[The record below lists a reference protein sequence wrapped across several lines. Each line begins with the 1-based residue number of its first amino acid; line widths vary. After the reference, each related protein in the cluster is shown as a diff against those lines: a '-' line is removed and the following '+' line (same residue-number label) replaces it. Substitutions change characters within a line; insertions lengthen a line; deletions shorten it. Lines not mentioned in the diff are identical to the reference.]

1 MRKIRTFSW
10 GTHSKLS
17 RKGGQS
23 GLSFNTRKTNDGVRS
38 RPWCAPL
45 RMWPCLC
52 MGSPC
57 FPWIWV
63 HPGRWVPWALLA
75 AKHTSSLRGVPAIS
89 APHLPG
95 LSISL
100 PFIFKEYL
108 PAFVWTFFFQ
118 HAKPHRHPERETCR
132 LRARHDQTYLCLSLC
147 PQPPGRPILKPPGK
161 WIPHYLD
168 VRQNGLGGEGG
179 TT

>member
-10 GTHSKLS
+10 GTHSKLP
-17 RKGGQS
+17 R
-23 GLSFNTRKTNDGVRS
+23 RGVRVVCHS
-38 RPWCAPL
+38 ILEKPMTVWDQGPGV
-45 RMWPCLC
+45 PCIAC
-52 MGSPC
+52 G
-57 FPWIWV
+57 
-63 HPGRWVPWALLA
+63 HVPAWALPAFLGSEFLRA
-75 AKHTSSLRGVPAIS
+75 VGYPELFLLLKHTSSLRGVPAIS

-100 PFIFKEYL
+100 PFIFKEHL
-108 PAFVWTFFFQ
+108 PAFVWTFFFR
-118 HAKPHRHPERETCR
+118 HAKPHHHPERETYG

-161 WIPHYLD
+161 WISHYLN